1 MKKNTTEKFEN
12 ATPNPEF
19 LIKSIAEQWY
29 SLETALADLMDNSI
43 SFKANNIE
51 ILIDT
56 EKEPFVLYLA
66 DNGTGMNKDELR
78 AAMQFPSSSPEQ
90 ARKNDDLGRFG
101 LGMKAATFSQTR
113 RFTVLSRK
121 KGEKN
126 TRQERGMMKY

>member
-1 MKKNTTEKFEN
+1 
-12 ATPNPEF
+12 
-19 LIKSIAEQWY
+19 
-29 SLETALADLMDNSI
+29 MDNSI

-66 DNGTGMNKDELR
+66 DNATGMNEDELR
-78 AAMQFPSSSPEQ
+78 VAIQFPSSSPEQ

-101 LGMKAATFSQTR
+101 LGMKTATFSQTR

-121 KGEKN
+121 KGEKIL
-126 TRQERGMMKY
+126 GKHVGC